1 MKRRGGI
8 WLFIALAL
16 LVTGL
21 FLRQGPLVLV
31 AALLVL
37 VEILTRLWERYG
49 LEKVVFHRHLSARR
63 VFCGEEVR
71 LDIEVTNGKLLPLP
85 WLEIEDEIPFNV
97 TLLTGKTT
105 PSPNP
110 GRMEI
115 VHFFPLMWYEK
126 VTRRYR
132 VGCPQRGLYT
142 FGPTRLSTGDL
153 FGLTSTET
161 KLHEQDSLIVYPKI
175 VPLENLGI
183 PSAHLFG
190 EVRTK
195 KRIFE
200 DPVLAMG
207 VRDYQSGDSLKRIH
221 WKSSARLG
229 KLQTKLF
236 EPTTT
241 MDFGIFF
248 DVRTTMPPFYGT
260 IPLLTELGIVTAA
273 SLSYY
278 AMLAGYRVGLYVN
291 ERRYQ
296 AKEAIAIPPSQ
307 HPEQLPRIL
316 ENLAKIDITPN
327 ECMPMPALVLREGT
341 SLPWGSTLVV
351 ISAAPTEGLI
361 TALQSVRRA
370 GRVVALILV
379 GSETPPSRN
388 SLSVYRVSD
397 GIPWNDLKSLSFSR

>member
-8 WLFIALAL
+8 WFFLAIVL
-16 LVTGL
+16 LVTGI

-31 AALLVL
+31 ATLLVL
-37 VEILTRLWERYG
+37 IDVLSRLWERYG
-49 LEKVVFHRHLSARR
+49 LEKLVFRRRLSARR

-71 LDIEVTNGKLLPLP
+71 LEIEVTNAKLLPLP

-97 TLLTGKTT
+97 TMLTGKAT

-110 GRMEI
+110 GRSEI
-115 VHFFPLMWYEK
+115 VHMFSLMWYEK

-132 VGCPQRGLYT
+132 VGCPQRGHYT
-142 FGPTRLSTGDL
+142 FGPTRLSTGDI
-153 FGLTSTET
+153 FGLVNTET
-161 KLHEQDSLIVYPKI
+161 KLHEQDELIVYPKI
-175 VPLENLGI
+175 VPLESLGI
-183 PSAHLFG
+183 PSAHLSG
-190 EVRTK
+190 EIRTK

-200 DPVLAMG
+200 DPVMTMG

-229 KLQTKLF
+229 RLQTKLL

-241 MDFGIFF
+241 MDIGIFL

-260 IPLLTELGIVTAA
+260 VPLLTELGIITAA

-278 AMLAGYRVGLYVN
+278 AMLEGYRVGLYIN
-291 ERRYQ
+291 ERRYHV
-296 AKEAIAIPPSQ
+296 KEAIAIPPSQ
-307 HPEQLPRIL
+307 HPEQLPHIL

-341 SLPWGSTLVV
+341 NLPWGSTVV
-351 ISAAPTEGLI
+351 VVSAAPTEGLVS
-361 TALQSVRRA
+361 ALQAVRRA
-370 GRVVALILV
+370 GRVVALIVV
-379 GSETPPSRN
+379 GGEAVPSRDGLN
-388 SLSVYRVSD
+388 IYRVPD
-397 GIPWNDLKSLSFSR
+397 AIPWYELKGLALQR